1 MLRLFLF
8 CEISVPKGKGTKR
21 SRDFSVRVFPL
32 LFIYFQVVRFSL
44 KKKKKKKT
52 EAIGTLRK
60 RSSRRFPLSSRVGQY
75 TRHQLK
81 LCPIRSSASSR
92 TLLRM

>member
-21 SRDFSVRVFPL
+21 SRDFSVRVFSL

-44 KKKKKKKT
+44 KKKKT

-75 TRHQLK
+75 TRHQSK

>member
-44 KKKKKKKT
+44 KKKKT

-75 TRHQLK
+75 TRHQSK

>member
-21 SRDFSVRVFPL
+21 SRDFSVRVFSL

-44 KKKKKKKT
+44 KKKKKKKKKKK
-52 EAIGTLRK
+52 AIGTLRK
-60 RSSRRFPLSSRVGQY
+60 S
-75 TRHQLK
+75 
-81 LCPIRSSASSR
+81 
-92 TLLRM
+92 

>member
-44 KKKKKKKT
+44 KKKKT
-52 EAIGTLRK
+52 DAIGTLRK

-75 TRHQLK
+75 TRHQSK

>member
-44 KKKKKKKT
+44 KKKKKKKKKQ
-52 EAIGTLRK
+52 R
-60 RSSRRFPLSSRVGQY
+60 P
-75 TRHQLK
+75 
-81 LCPIRSSASSR
+81 
-92 TLLRM
+92 

>member
-44 KKKKKKKT
+44 KKKTT

-75 TRHQLK
+75 TRHQSK

>member
-44 KKKKKKKT
+44 KKKKKKT

-75 TRHQLK
+75 TRHQSK

>member
-44 KKKKKKKT
+44 KKKKT
-52 EAIGTLRK
+52 DAIGTLRK

>member
-44 KKKKKKKT
+44 KKKNKKT

-60 RSSRRFPLSSRVGQY
+60 RSSRSFPLSSRVGQY
-75 TRHQLK
+75 TRHQSK

>member
-8 CEISVPKGKGTKR
+8 CEISVPRGKGTKR

-44 KKKKKKKT
+44 KKKKKT

-75 TRHQLK
+75 TRHQSK